1 MKVPE
6 KKNLQVKKE
15 IEIENLGWKS
25 FLIIE

>member
-6 KKNLQVKKE
+6 KENLQVKKE

>member
-1 MKVPE
+1 MKVQE

>member
-6 KKNLQVKKE
+6 KKNLQLKKE

>member
-6 KKNLQVKKE
+6 KKHLQVQKE

>member
-15 IEIENLGWKS
+15 TEIENLGWKS

>member
-6 KKNLQVKKE
+6 KKNLQVKKQ